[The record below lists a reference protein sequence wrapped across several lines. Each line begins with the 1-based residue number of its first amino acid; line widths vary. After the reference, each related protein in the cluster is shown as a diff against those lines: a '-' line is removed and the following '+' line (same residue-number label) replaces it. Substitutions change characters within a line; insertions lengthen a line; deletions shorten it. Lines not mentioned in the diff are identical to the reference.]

1 MSFAQ
6 LFAIAVGLS
15 MDAFAVAVSASVA
28 LGKLHP
34 RQVFRL
40 SFHFGL
46 FQAMMPVIGWSL
58 GRWVGH
64 YVVSWDH
71 WIAFALLTLLGI
83 KAIRE
88 ALERDEDEPLAH
100 DPTKGARM
108 VMLSVATSIDA
119 LAIGFTFAMLKV
131 DIWYPSAII
140 GVTTATLTM
149 LGMRL
154 GSRLGE
160 RFGRRMELLG
170 GLVLIG
176 IGAKIVLDHIL
187 A

>member
-1 MSFAQ
+1 MGFAQ
-6 LFAIAVGLS
+6 LFGIAVGLS
-15 MDAFAVAVSASVA
+15 MDAFAVAVGTSVA
-28 LGKLHP
+28 LGRLHP

-46 FQAMMPVIGWSL
+46 FQAMMPVIGWFV

-64 YVVSWDH
+64 FVVGVDH
-71 WIAFALLTLLGI
+71 WIAFALLALLGV

-88 ALERDEDEPLAH
+88 ALARDEDEPLGH
-100 DPTKGARM
+100 DPTKGLNM

-119 LAIGFTFAMLKV
+119 LAVGFTFAMLGV

-140 GVTTATLTM
+140 GVTTTTLTVV
-149 LGMRL
+149 GMRL

-160 RFGRRMELLG
+160 RFGRRMELVG

-176 IGAKIVLDHIL
+176 IGAKILLDHLL

>member
-1 MSFAQ
+1 MSTYE
-6 LFAIAVGLS
+6 LLAIAVGLS
-15 MDAFAVAVSASVA
+15 MDAFAVAVGASVA
-28 LGKLHP
+28 LGRLHP

-46 FQAMMPVIGWSL
+46 FQAMMPVIGWFL
-58 GRWVGH
+58 GRRIGPLVES
-64 YVVSWDH
+64 YDH
-71 WIAFALLTLLGI
+71 WIAFALLAALGV

-88 ALERDEDEPLAH
+88 ALERDEDEPLSH
-100 DPTKGARM
+100 DPTKGGHM

-119 LAIGFTFAMLKV
+119 LAVGFTFAMLKV
-131 DIWYPSAII
+131 SIWYPSAVI
-140 GVTTATLTM
+140 GVTTASLTLC
-149 LGMRL
+149 GMKL

-160 RFGRRMELLG
+160 RFGRRMELAG

-176 IGAKIVLDHIL
+176 IGAKIVIDHWL